1 MDVAVGE
8 LFNTLRVKPGEDLED
23 IYDGYFMSLVNL
35 YYRST
40 RDMQQLV

>member
-23 IYDGYFMSLVNL
+23 IYDGILCPSWICIIA
-35 YYRST
+35 
-40 RDMQQLV
+40 QLEICSS